1 MRDVG
6 SACLALEAVQSFI
19 RGTLDAE
26 AADRAEEHLDGCD
39 ECRALVA
46 ALARGGSQVAA
57 AAPAADGSQPA
68 RPELAPTGFDLAAPV
83 RAAPPAD
90 LSLVG
95 RTLADTYQLVRII
108 GKGATGVIFE
118 ARHVRLHGKR
128 YAVKV
133 LAAQVADDPE
143 LLARF
148 RREAE
153 IASQL
158 GSENIVEV
166 HDFNV
171 ADGRAFMV
179 MELLEGEDLA
189 GRIKARGALP
199 VAEVMRIVGQVTSAL
214 DAAHRAQIVHRD
226 LKPSNIFMC
235 RRTGRDDDAKVLD
248 FGLSKVLD
256 SVSIMTRDYTLIG
269 TPAYM
274 APEQAEGRI
283 GDIDP
288 RADVFALG
296 AIIWEMLTGQMA
308 FGASSFS
315 AALYK
320 VLCVDPPEVHL
331 VRSELPPAVSMVL
344 RRALAKDRFA
354 RTPSAIDVARELE
367 AGLRGV
373 MPAGVPPPAPHGV
386 DSIRDMVSL
395 TEVAA
400 PRPAGA
406 PPFATTSAALSPGA
420 PPRVTLPSVFAPT
433 VAQPR
438 APSQPFAPELQ
449 RAASQPFAPEPQRAA
464 SQPFAPQPGRAASQ
478 PFAPEL
484 QRSPS
489 QPFAPEPGRAP
500 GSGPVIGSLIRT
512 LPPEHAVAP
521 PAPPGDAWAPPW
533 NPPAAQPAPSR
544 PGLAYAGPPPR
555 KGVRAAVV
563 VGWCLLIV
571 VSVATG
577 VWFAF
582 GQAMEEEPPS
592 GPAPTSVAVDQPAEA
607 RAAAEPAPAR
617 PPAREASPPI
627 ALEVSLT
634 FTVEPPRADP
644 DIRIDGQRVSERR
657 VRVPRSDR
665 PVTITAEASGYS
677 TFRAQVVPDGD
688 RTVAIALR
696 KTARPRSRP
705 ARAPAG
711 ATASPSSAAKPATP
725 SAASPP
731 APAAAVKPSSPA
743 TRPAT
748 AETKPPAAGSPAA
761 RPAAPRPAAQPPAQP
776 QPRPQPQPRA
786 QPEPKPAQPAQPP
799 KRRTGTIFD
808 Q

>member
-449 RAASQPFAPEPQRAA
+449 R
-464 SQPFAPQPGRAASQ
+464 
-478 PFAPEL
+478 
-484 QRSPS
+484 SPS

-544 PGLAYAGPPPR
+544 PGLAYAGPPPG